1 MQSPLSLFTK
11 TSFAKSSQRF
21 IRQPAI
27 KFAVALAGIALISAS
42 CNLFSSTSLLGMVKS
57 IDGGQTWKAA
67 SAASS
72 GAGISTL
79 DVSEMAFDSSSSKT
93 IYLAS
98 TNGGLWE
105 TQDSANT
112 WQQILSKITTY
123 DFYVIPANDKIIY
136 AAGIYN
142 SHGKIVRSED
152 GGGSWTEIYNE
163 SSTNNSVNSIVADPS
178 NPTIIYAGLNSG
190 EIIKSTDGGVNWF
203 VAYDFKDQVLKLRFD
218 PAHNL
223 YVLLKANGISES
235 TDGGTTWN
243 SITQPLTNISDYD
256 TTTLQNSSVSS
267 FVKFSLD
274 TQASGIIFTTTSQG
288 LFKTVDN
295 GAHWSLINL
304 PVNKT
309 QPIAGTA
316 ALPRAVTSTE
326 GGMQVYTSIYGTI
339 YRSIDG
345 GNSWQTEETPTTN
358 SINKILI
365 DPQNNSNIY
374 AGLVQLQ

>member
-1 MQSPLSLFTK
+1 
-11 TSFAKSSQRF
+11 
-21 IRQPAI
+21 
-27 KFAVALAGIALISAS
+27 V
-42 CNLFSSTSLLGMVKS
+42 
-57 IDGGQTWKAA
+57 
-67 SAASS
+67 
-72 GAGISTL
+72 
-79 DVSEMAFDSSSSKT
+79 
-93 IYLAS
+93 
-98 TNGGLWE
+98 
-105 TQDSANT
+105 
-112 WQQILSKITTY
+112 
-123 DFYVIPANDKIIY
+123 
-136 AAGIYN
+136 AGIYN

-178 NPTIIYAGLNSG
+178 NPMVIYAGLNSG

-223 YVLLKANGISES
+223 YVLLKTNGISES

-274 TQASGIIFTTTSQG
+274 SQTAGVIFTTTSQG

-304 PVNKT
+304 PVNSS
-309 QPIAGTA
+309 QPATGSSP
-316 ALPRAVTSTE
+316 LPRAITSTE

-358 SINKILI
+358 SINKILV
-365 DPQNNSNIY
+365 DPQNNSTIY